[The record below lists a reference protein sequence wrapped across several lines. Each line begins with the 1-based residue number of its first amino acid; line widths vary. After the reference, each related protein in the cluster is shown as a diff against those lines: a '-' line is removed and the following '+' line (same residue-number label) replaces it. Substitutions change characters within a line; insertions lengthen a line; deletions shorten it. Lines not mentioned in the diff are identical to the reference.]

1 VTTQPV
7 RVQVR
12 GPRAL
17 AAIVPHLL
25 GFHPDHSLVIVA
37 VSGPHGRV
45 HSAFRF
51 DLPDP
56 PDPSE
61 AAAIAGHT
69 IAVLRG
75 QRLTTAVAL
84 GYGPGTQ
91 VTPVADILRVVLPEA
106 GIQLRDILRVHESRC
121 WSYLCPDPTCCPPDG
136 IPVGIG
142 DHPAATALAM
152 AGLPA
157 AASRAVLASTIAPLR
172 GPDAYAM
179 REATVCAERAAA
191 ERLASHGQDAL
202 DDWHLTAVKAAIACY
217 RTGEGD
223 ADPDELA
230 ILSVGLTS
238 LRVRDDAWARMDP
251 SFQEAHV
258 RLWTDLTRRAQP
270 GYVAAPASLL
280 AFTAWQGGEG
290 ALANLALDRAL
301 ADDPGYSMAHLLRD
315 ALAAALPPSAARLP
329 MTPEE
334 VAASY
339 EALRRDR

>member
-1 VTTQPV
+1 MNPQPV

-17 AAIVPHLL
+17 AAVVPHLL
-25 GFHPDHSLVIVA
+25 GFHPDRSLVIVA

-45 HSAFRF
+45 RSAFRF

-56 PDPSE
+56 PNSPE
-61 AAAIAGHT
+61 AAAIADHAV
-69 IAVLRG
+69 AVLRR
-75 QRLTTAVAL
+75 QQVTTAVAL
-84 GYGPGTQ
+84 GYGPGML
-91 VTPVADILRVVLPEA
+91 VTPVADILRVVLPRV
-106 GIQLRDILRVHESRC
+106 GIQLRDILRVHEGRC
-121 WSYLCPDPTCCPPDG
+121 WSYLCPDPFCCPPEG
-136 IPVGIG
+136 IPVGIS
-142 DHPAATALAM
+142 DDPAATALAR

-157 AASRAVLASTIAPLR
+157 AASRAVLATTIAPLA
-172 GPDAYAM
+172 GPEADAM
-179 REATVCAERAAA
+179 REATIRAECAVAA
-191 ERLASHGQDAL
+191 RLASCGQDAL
-202 DDWHLTAVKAAIACY
+202 DRWHLAAVKAAIACY
-217 RTGEGD
+217 RAGDGD

-230 ILSVGLTS
+230 LLAVGLTS

-251 SFQEAHV
+251 MHRTAHG
-258 RLWTDLTRRAQP
+258 RLWTDLTRRARP

-315 ALAAALPPSAARLP
+315 ALAAALPPSVARLP

-339 EALRRDR
+339 DARRRRQ